1 MFWID
6 LILVDPELYL
16 GGEELH
22 GDLPAA
28 DRHHHPLPVRQERP
42 QSTAKLGWCH
52 SNIAVSIIWTS
63 NEQLEFPS
71 RKGTVLGCLMG
82 WLRAKVKLI
91 NEIFQDKDKEE

>member
-1 MFWID
+1 MLLPQVAAAGTALRDLLRGLYISWVRSKLFWID

-28 DRHHHPLPVRQERP
+28 GRHHHPLLVRQERP

-52 SNIAVSIIWTS
+52 SNVALSIIWTS
-63 NEQLEFPS
+63 IE
-71 RKGTVLGCLMG
+71 
-82 WLRAKVKLI
+82 
-91 NEIFQDKDKEE
+91 